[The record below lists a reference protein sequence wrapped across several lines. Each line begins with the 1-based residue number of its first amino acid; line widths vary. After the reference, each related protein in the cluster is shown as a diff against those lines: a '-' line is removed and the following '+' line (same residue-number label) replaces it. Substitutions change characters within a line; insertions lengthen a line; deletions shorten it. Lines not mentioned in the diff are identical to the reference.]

1 MPETN
6 LNSIIMKHCI
16 LFAAAIIACFFSEG
30 LQAQVLKNN
39 AKPDVLFINRRGAE
53 VDTMSATQV
62 IDLYYSTIEKG
73 FRQTGLPKFIISGKD
88 QKMIFGIG
96 GNVNTRLSYD
106 FDGIANDLDF
116 VTSAIPVPN
125 SPKQR
130 QQFQLDPSTSTLYF
144 KAIAHAGRLGP
155 IVGYIQA
162 DFRESNNLGF
172 SLNMAYIELAG
183 FSIGRRFTTFCD
195 LGASPSTV
203 DFEGPNGYP
212 MVYNTMIRYTRKF
225 NDHWSM
231 AVAAEMPNLSASLA
245 SDMSSIPQRMPD
257 FPLYFQYS
265 WNKGRSHLR
274 ASAIFRDMFYYDDQ
288 SDATKSVF
296 GWGTQ
301 LSGSIQAGKRLTTYM
316 QFLYG
321 EGIAAYIQDIAG
333 TGLDLVVNPK
343 RPNSLQALPMMSWI
357 AGAQYMFS
365 SKWLATAAYSG
376 VKVFSRNDYRDAN
389 TYQIANYLSVNL
401 FYNLTESCQ
410 LGAAYLYGTRRNMDK
425 EQGHANRV
433 QAIVQYNF

>member
-144 KAIAHAGRLGP
+144 KAIAHAGKLGP

-162 DFRESNNLGF
+162 DSGNRITWG
-172 SLNMAYIELAG
+172 
-183 FSIGRRFTTFCD
+183 
-195 LGASPSTV
+195 
-203 DFEGPNGYP
+203 
-212 MVYNTMIRYTRKF
+212 
-225 NDHWSM
+225 
-231 AVAAEMPNLSASLA
+231 
-245 SDMSSIPQRMPD
+245 
-257 FPLYFQYS
+257 
-265 WNKGRSHLR
+265 
-274 ASAIFRDMFYYDDQ
+274 
-288 SDATKSVF
+288 SV
-296 GWGTQ
+296 
-301 LSGSIQAGKRLTTYM
+301 
-316 QFLYG
+316 
-321 EGIAAYIQDIAG
+321 
-333 TGLDLVVNPK
+333 
-343 RPNSLQALPMMSWI
+343 
-357 AGAQYMFS
+357 
-365 SKWLATAAYSG
+365 
-376 VKVFSRNDYRDAN
+376 
-389 TYQIANYLSVNL
+389 
-401 FYNLTESCQ
+401 
-410 LGAAYLYGTRRNMDK
+410 
-425 EQGHANRV
+425 
-433 QAIVQYNF
+433 

>member
-274 ASAIFRDMFYYDDQ
+274 ASAIFRDMF
-288 SDATKSVF
+288 
-296 GWGTQ
+296 
-301 LSGSIQAGKRLTTYM
+301 
-316 QFLYG
+316 
-321 EGIAAYIQDIAG
+321 
-333 TGLDLVVNPK
+333 
-343 RPNSLQALPMMSWI
+343 
-357 AGAQYMFS
+357 
-365 SKWLATAAYSG
+365 
-376 VKVFSRNDYRDAN
+376 
-389 TYQIANYLSVNL
+389 
-401 FYNLTESCQ
+401 
-410 LGAAYLYGTRRNMDK
+410 
-425 EQGHANRV
+425 
-433 QAIVQYNF
+433 